1 MVYICIDDGTEE
13 KIYMDTSDE
22 ILELS
27 PWLVLNV
34 NEIGTSIAHFLFH
47 QETEITEEMIREEID
62 AFLIE
67 IYKAIFDS
75 CYDKLVNNNK
85 TVK

>member
-1 MVYICIDDGTEE
+1 MVYIDIDDGTGE
-13 KIYMDTSDE
+13 KIVMDTSDE
-22 ILELS
+22 ILEIS
-27 PWLVLNV
+27 PWVVLNV

-47 QETEITEEMIREEID
+47 QETEITEEMIDEEIND
-62 AFLIE
+62 FLIE
-67 IYKAIFDS
+67 IHGAIFDS